1 MGFFGSLFDML
12 FGMKVYDNCTK
23 NEPMTE
29 EEEEETLLYL
39 NMQMDKELE
48 KMDKKKD
55 K

>member
-1 MGFFGSLFDML
+1 MGFFGSLFNML
-12 FGMKVYDNCTK
+12 FGLKVYDNCTK

-39 NMQMDKELE
+39 NMQMEKKLE